1 LTLRFRFRNLERR
14 RLCAKPLSNSLPAC
28 RERPLVPPDITDS
41 PWARGSGWH
50 QGSRSER
57 ESEIRVYAIVRSGGR
72 QHKVAVGDIVE
83 VDKISTSSVGDTVEL
98 STLLVVDGDA
108 VTSDPWV
115 LAGIKVQA
123 EVVDHHKGAK
133 IDILRYKNKTGY
145 RRRQGH
151 RQQYTALKIT
161 GIPTAA
167 K

>member
-1 LTLRFRFRNLERR
+1 VVNWSFGADRALPPSTF
-14 RLCAKPLSNSLPAC
+14 LPAPPG
-28 RERPLVPPDITDS
+28 EAAHPEDDEPL
-41 PWARGSGWH
+41 ASGV
-50 QGSRSER
+50 RIER
-57 ESEIRVYAIVRSGGR
+57 ESEFRVYAIVRSGGR

-83 VDKISTSSVGDTVEL
+83 VDRIPTGKVGDAVEL
-98 STLLVVDGDA
+98 STLLVVDGEA

-115 LAGIKVQA
+115 LAGIKVEA
-123 EVVDHHKGAK
+123 EIVDHHKGQK

-161 GIPTAA
+161 GIPAAA

>member
-1 LTLRFRFRNLERR
+1 MRHIPVNLILPGAG
-14 RLCAKPLSNSLPAC
+14 RLGRGRTHVGWLDCGGA
-28 RERPLVPPDITDS
+28 VP
-41 PWARGSGWH
+41 
-50 QGSRSER
+50 ER

-83 VDKISTSSVGDTVEL
+83 VDKISTAKVGDTVEL

-123 EVVDHHKGAK
+123 EVVDHHKGQK

-151 RQQYTALKIT
+151 RQQYTAIKVT
-161 GIPTAA
+161 EIPAAA

>member
-1 LTLRFRFRNLERR
+1 MPF
-14 RLCAKPLSNSLPAC
+14 P
-28 RERPLVPPDITDS
+28 
-41 PWARGSGWH
+41 
-50 QGSRSER
+50 ER
-57 ESEIRVYAIVRSGGR
+57 ESEFRVYAIVRSGGR

-83 VDKISTSSVGDTVEL
+83 VDKISTAKVGDTVEL

-123 EVVDHHKGAK
+123 EVVDHHKGQK

-151 RQQYTALKIT
+151 RQQYTAIKVT
-161 GIPTAA
+161 EIPAAA